1 MICDLVLNEG
11 YSINSEFKAI
21 ERLGLE
27 KSMILLKE
35 VIEKCCKK
43 F

>member
-1 MICDLVLNEG
+1 MPSQKNEF
-11 YSINSEFKAI
+11 ETI

-27 KSMILLKE
+27 EAMILLKE

-43 F
+43 IEKYWNND